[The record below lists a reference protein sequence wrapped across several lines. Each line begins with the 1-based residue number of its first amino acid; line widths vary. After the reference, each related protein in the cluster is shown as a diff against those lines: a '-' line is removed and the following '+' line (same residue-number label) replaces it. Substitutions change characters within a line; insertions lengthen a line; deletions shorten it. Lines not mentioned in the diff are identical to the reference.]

1 MYPNIFLW
9 INIDNKHLATSYIGR
24 QFGKILSVSVPECS
38 TTNYW
43 SYQLLTI
50 GIVVR
55 VMQHYFDVVYVGS
68 FVPLTR
74 NIPVRNI
81 PRSWRLSPAAKL
93 KKERTLVFIAYV

>member
-1 MYPNIFLW
+1 MCDLGIR
-9 INIDNKHLATSYIGR
+9 R
-24 QFGKILSVSVPECS
+24 QYDRILSDSVPECS

-55 VMQHYFDVVYVGS
+55 VVQHYFDVVYVGS
-68 FVPLTR
+68 FVPLAR

-93 KKERTLVFIAYV
+93 KKEWTFVFIAYV